1 MANAKFVEWE
11 KRYTG
16 GTAIEVTPNKVIN
29 LLLRAENNLLHVND
43 DNELYCD
50 LQIAN
55 WAKVTDDFEVWVTT
69 GTVQASDGRPQNWLL
84 LHYEA
89 TSWAYAQWL
98 CGADGKI
105 YFDNWTGTFKQVYY
119 SEDVDALIA
128 QLRSEISAVWYSGEY
143 DDLLNRPAVAHI
155 SYSEEQ
161 GEWIVEWTLKDNTM
175 VMITPFN
182 WTVPPTLSI
191 DGKSYIVLGNEWTA
205 FNVYGSEPLVWI
217 YQIDK
222 TNNNLNY
229 ITTFL
234 RKPDTALSATSTNT
248 VENKVV
254 KAALDLKANDAD
266 ISTVGKTNDY
276 NDLDNKPTIWA
287 WVTTI
292 KRNGTSLGTIG
303 ANQTNNGEINI
314 SVPTA
319 TSEITND
326 SWFITKSVNNLDNY
340 MLTTN
345 VQAGL
350 DSKVNLAT
358 TYNMCEITANED
370 GSLNE
375 DFVNWVLSNT
385 MQVIRN
391 SLDKLFLRKANK
403 NVTDQL
409 QAEKA
414 SITYVN
420 ELVGSSLW
428 VQTRVVESLP
438 AVWSSQYIYLV
449 PDDPQ
454 NPTNYEKYVWDSTA
468 QDYVDLW
475 PTTIDMSNYVTLD
488 SNQTVGWTK
497 TFSTSPLVPSKSTAA
512 TNTWTAIATEAQ
524 VYAKQDKLEAWSNIQ
539 INGTTISAT
548 DTKYSSLPAAAWG
561 TDVSL
566 VTTGEKSVWN
576 GKQDAIADIATIRAG
591 AAKWATSIQPN
602 DNVSSLVNDAWY
614 LTASALAGKA
624 TATNLGLVKLWSNT
638 VQITAANAVT
648 SEWSRTY
655 AVQLNS
661 SDQAVVNVPWTDT
674 IQAIDDRLDTTSLN
688 PVQNAVITNAI
699 NSKQDTLSPSTWIS
713 ISNNQI
719 SNTGVITVNGNS
731 GTVTVNDVK
740 ISSTAPSN
748 PVQWTVWY
756 DTANSLL
763 KSYNGTAWSA
773 VGAVLSVN
781 GQTGNVTVQ
790 ATLSNITSSEIKT
803 GTATTQKSVTAA
815 ALAWAMPVLSTQA
828 NNVLT
833 SWMKIRVGTES
844 NYQNL
849 SSYDSNTV
857 YLTY

>member
-1 MANAKFVEWE
+1 
-11 KRYTG
+11 
-16 GTAIEVTPNKVIN
+16 
-29 LLLRAENNLLHVND
+29 
-43 DNELYCD
+43 
-50 LQIAN
+50 
-55 WAKVTDDFEVWVTT
+55 
-69 GTVQASDGRPQNWLL
+69 
-84 LHYEA
+84 
-89 TSWAYAQWL
+89 
-98 CGADGKI
+98 
-105 YFDNWTGTFKQVYY
+105 
-119 SEDVDALIA
+119 
-128 QLRSEISAVWYSGEY
+128 
-143 DDLLNRPAVAHI
+143 
-155 SYSEEQ
+155 
-161 GEWIVEWTLKDNTM
+161 
-175 VMITPFN
+175 
-182 WTVPPTLSI
+182 
-191 DGKSYIVLGNEWTA
+191 
-205 FNVYGSEPLVWI
+205 
-217 YQIDK
+217 
-222 TNNNLNY
+222 
-229 ITTFL
+229 
-234 RKPDTALSATSTNT
+234 
-248 VENKVV
+248 
-254 KAALDLKANDAD
+254 
-266 ISTVGKTNDY
+266 
-276 NDLDNKPTIWA
+276 
-287 WVTTI
+287 
-292 KRNGTSLGTIG
+292 
-303 ANQTNNGEINI
+303 
-314 SVPTA
+314 
-319 TSEITND
+319 
-326 SWFITKSVNNLDNY
+326 

-375 DFVNWVLSNT
+375 DFVNGVLSNT

-488 SNQTVGWTK
+488 SNQTIWWTK
-497 TFSTSPLVPSKSTAA
+497 TFSTSPLVPSKSTSA
-512 TNTWTAIATEAQ
+512 TNTGTAIATEAQ
-524 VYAKQDKLEAWSNIQ
+524 VYAKQDKLTAWSNIT
-539 INGTTISAT
+539 ITNNTISAT
-548 DTKYSSLPAAAWG
+548 DTTYSSLPAAAWG

-576 GKQDAIADIATIRAG
+576 GKQDAIQDLATIRAG

-614 LTASALAGKA
+614 LTASSLAGKA
-624 TATNLGLVKLWSNT
+624 TATNLWLVKLWSNT
-638 VQITAANAVT
+638 VQSVAANAVT

-674 IQAIDDRLDTTSLN
+674 IQAVDDRLDTTSLN

-699 NSKQDTLSPSTWIS
+699 NWKQATLSAGTGIS
-713 ISNNQI
+713 LASDTVT
-719 SNTGVITVNGNS
+719 NTGVITVNGNS

-740 ISSTAPSN
+740 ISATAPAN

-781 GQTGNVTVQ
+781 WQTGNVTVQ

-833 SWMKIRVGTES
+833 SWMKIWVGTES

-849 SSYDSNTV
+849 SSYDNNTV
-857 YLTY
+857 YMTY

>member
-105 YFDNWTGTFKQVYY
+105 YFDNWTGTFKKVYY
-119 SEDVDALIA
+119 SEDVDALIN

-161 GEWIVEWTLKDNTM
+161 WEWIVEWTLKDNTM

-191 DGKSYIVLGNEWTA
+191 DWASYIILWNEGSA

-266 ISTVGKTNDY
+266 ISTVGKSNDY

-314 SVPTA
+314 AVPTA
-319 TSEITND
+319 TSDITND
-326 SWFITKSVNNLDNY
+326 SGFITKSVNNLDNY

-358 TYNMCEITANED
+358 QYNMCGITANED

-488 SNQTVGWTK
+488 SNQTVWWTK
-497 TFSTSPLVPSKSTAA
+497 IFSISPLVPSKSTAA
-512 TNTWTAIATEAQ
+512 TNTGTAIATEAQ
-524 VYAKQDKLEAWSNIQ
+524 VYAKQDKLTAGSNIQ
-539 INGTTISAT
+539 INWTTISAT
-548 DTKYSSLPAAAWG
+548 DTTYSSLPAAAWG

-576 GKQDAIADIATIRAG
+576 GKQDAIADLSTIRAG

-614 LTASALAGKA
+614 LTASSLAGKA
-624 TATNLGLVKLWSNT
+624 TATNLWLVKLWSNT
-638 VQITAANAVT
+638 VQTTAANAVT

-661 SDQAVVNVPWTDT
+661 SDQMVVNVPWQNT
-674 IQAIDDRLDTTSLN
+674 IQAVDDRLDTTSLN
-688 PVQNAVITNAI
+688 PVQNVVVTNAL
-699 NSKQDTLSPSTWIS
+699 NGKQATLATQTAYSSVW
-713 ISNNQI
+713 
-719 SNTGVITVNGNS
+719 
-731 GTVTVNDVK
+731 
-740 ISSTAPSN
+740 SSTAIPVITTNTLGQVTSITTASVNWLPSQTSQSWKFLTTNGTDASWDTVSEFNPSN
-748 PVQWTVWY
+748 
-756 DTANSLL
+756 A
-763 KSYNGTAWSA
+763 GT
-773 VGAVLSVN
+773 
-781 GQTGNVTVQ
+781 TGNVLTKTANGYEWQ
-790 ATLSNITSSEIKT
+790 ATQE
-803 GTATTQKSVTAA
+803 SVTISSQPNNLFANWA
-815 ALAWAMPVLSTQA
+815 KLRAWTEANYKALAT
-828 NNVLT
+828 
-833 SWMKIRVGTES
+833 K
-844 NYQNL
+844 
-849 SSYDSNTV
+849 DSNTV
-857 YLTY
+857 YLTI

>member
-191 DGKSYIVLGNEWTA
+191 NGKSYIVLGNEWTA

-248 VENKVV
+248 VENRVIKS
-254 KAALDLKANDAD
+254 ALDLKANDAD

-287 WVTTI
+287 GVTTI

-314 SVPTA
+314 AVPTA

-326 SWFITKSVNNLDNY
+326 SGFITKSVNNLDNY

-370 GSLNE
+370 WTLNE
-375 DFVNWVLSNT
+375 NFDNFILSNA
-385 MQVIRN
+385 MSIIRN

-497 TFSTSPLVPSKSTAA
+497 TFSTSPLVPSKSTSA
-512 TNTWTAIATEAQ
+512 TNTGTAIATEAQ
-524 VYAKQDKLEAWSNIQ
+524 VYAKQDKLTAWSNIT
-539 INGTTISAT
+539 ITNNTISAT
-548 DTKYSSLPAAAWG
+548 DTTYSNLQPAAWG

-566 VTTGEKSVWN
+566 VTTWEKSVWN
-576 GKQDAIADIATIRAG
+576 GKQDAIADLSTIRAG
-591 AAKWATSIQPN
+591 AALWATSIQPN

-614 LTASALAGKA
+614 LTASSLAGKA
-624 TATNLGLVKLWSNT
+624 TATNLWLVKLWSNT
-638 VQITAANAVT
+638 VQSVAANAVT

-661 SDQAVVNVPWTDT
+661 SDQMVVNVPWQNT
-674 IQAIDDRLDTTSLN
+674 IQAVDDRLDTTSLN

-699 NSKQDTLSPSTWIS
+699 NAKQATLSAGTGIS
-713 ISNNQI
+713 LASDTVT
-719 SNTGVITVNGNS
+719 NTGVITVNGNS

-740 ISSTAPSN
+740 ISATAPSN

-763 KSYNGTAWSA
+763 KSCNGTAWSA

-781 GQTGNVTVQ
+781 WQTWDVTIAEIPSGWTEWQILMMVSWNPTWVTPT
-790 ATLSNITSSEIKT
+790 AKWFKMLSPNS
-803 GTATTQKSVTAA
+803 
-815 ALAWAMPVLSTQA
+815 P
-828 NNVLT
+828 LT
-833 SWMKIRVGTES
+833 VPYDWYGTEAD
-844 NYQNL
+844 Y
-849 SSYDSNTV
+849 SSATKTNDTEYRTV
-857 YLTY
+857 

>member
-16 GTAIEVTPNKVIN
+16 WVAIEVTPNKVIN

-50 LQIAN
+50 LQTAN
-55 WAKVTDDFEVWVTT
+55 GVTPSSNFEVWVTT

-161 GEWIVEWTLKDNTM
+161 WEWIVEWTLKDNTM

-205 FNVYGSEPLVWI
+205 LNVYWNEPLVWI

-222 TNNNLNY
+222 SNNNLNY

-266 ISTVGKTNDY
+266 ISTVGKSNDY

-292 KRNGTSLGTIG
+292 TRNNTQIGTIW
-303 ANQTNNGEINI
+303 ANQTNNGSINI

-326 SWFITKSVNNLDNY
+326 TWYITSAVDDLDNY
-340 MLTTN
+340 MLSTN

-350 DSKVNLAT
+350 DSKVNLST
-358 TYNMCEITANED
+358 TYNMCEVTANED

-391 SLDKLFLRKANK
+391 SIDKLFLRKANK
-403 NVTDQL
+403 NVTDAL
-409 QAEKA
+409 EANKA

-428 VQTRVVESLP
+428 VQTRVVEELP
-438 AVWSSQYIYLV
+438 AVWSSQFIYLV

-454 NPTNYEKYVWDSTA
+454 NPTYYTKYVWDTTN
-468 QDYVDLW
+468 QNYVNLWTTSIDL
-475 PTTIDMSNYVTLD
+475 SNYVTLD
-488 SNQTVGWTK
+488 WTQTITGIKNFT
-497 TFSTSPLVPSKSTAA
+497 TSPSVPSKSTSAGNNA
-512 TNTWTAIATEAQ
+512 TTIATEAQ
-524 VYAKQDKLEAWSNIQ
+524 VYRKQDTLTAWSNIT

-548 DTKYSSLPAAAWG
+548 DTTYSSLSAESGG

-566 VTTGEKSVWN
+566 VTTGEKYVWN
-576 GKQDAIADIATIRAG
+576 NKQDAIADLSTIRAG
-591 AAKWATSIQPN
+591 AMLWASSVQPN

-624 TATNLGLVKLWSNT
+624 TATNLWLVKLWSNT
-638 VQITAANAVT
+638 VQTTAANAVT

-688 PVQNAVITNAI
+688 PVQNVVITNAI
-699 NSKQDTLSPSTWIS
+699 NSKQDTLSAGTGIS
-713 ISNNQI
+713 LASDTVT
-719 SNTGVITVNGNS
+719 NTGVITVNGNS

-740 ISSTAPSN
+740 ISSTEPSS
-748 PVQWTVWY
+748 PTAWMVWY
-756 DTANSLL
+756 DTTNNLL

-833 SWMKIRVGTES
+833 SWMKIWVGTES
-844 NYQNL
+844 NY
-849 SSYDSNTV
+849 SSLGTYDNSTI

>member
-11 KRYTG
+11 KRYTWG
-16 GTAIEVTPNKVIN
+16 IAIEVTPNKVIN

-43 DNELYCD
+43 DNRLYCD
-50 LQIAN
+50 LQIPADT
-55 WAKVTDDFEVWVTT
+55 APTDTFEVWVTT
-69 GTVQASDGRPQNWLL
+69 GIVNQVDWRPQSWLL
-84 LHYEA
+84 LRYQ
-89 TSWAYAQWL
+89 TPSWAYSQWL
-98 CGADGKI
+98 KGNDGKL
-105 YFDNWTGTFKQVYY
+105 YFDNGSGTFKLVYY
-119 SEDVDALIA
+119 WEDVDALIN
-128 QLRSEISAVWYSGEY
+128 QLRSEISAVWYSWEY
-143 DDLLNRPAVAHI
+143 DDLLHRPAVAHI

-161 GEWIVEWTLKDNTM
+161 WEWIVEWTLKDNTM

-191 DGKSYIVLGNEWTA
+191 DWASFIILWNEGSA
-205 FNVYGSEPLVWI
+205 LNVYGSEPLVWI
-217 YQIDK
+217 YQIDH
-222 TNNNLNY
+222 TNNDLNY

-234 RKPDTALSATSTNT
+234 RKPDTSLSATSTNT
-248 VENKVV
+248 VENRVV

-266 ISTVGKTNDY
+266 ISTVGKSNDY
-276 NDLDNKPTIWA
+276 NDLDNKPTIGA

-303 ANQTNNGEINI
+303 ANQTNNSEINI

-319 TSEITND
+319 TSQITND
-326 SWFITKSVNNLDNY
+326 SGFITNSVNNLQNY
-340 MLTTN
+340 MLSTN

-449 PDDPQ
+449 PDDPE
-454 NPTNYEKYVWDSTA
+454 NPTTYEKYVWDSTA

-475 PTTIDMSNYVTLD
+475 PTTMDLSNYVTLD
-488 SNQTVGWTK
+488 WTQTITWTK
-497 TFSTSPLVPSKSTAA
+497 KFSVSPVVPSKSSSA

-524 VYAKQDKLEAWSNIQ
+524 VFAKQDKLTAGTNIT
-539 INGTTISAT
+539 ITGTTISAT
-548 DTKYSSLPAAAWG
+548 DTTYSSLQPASGG

-566 VTTGEKSVWN
+566 VTTWEKYTWN
-576 GKQDAIADIATIRAG
+576 NKQDAINDLQTIRSW
-591 AAKWATSIQPN
+591 AAAWATAIQPN

-614 LTASALAGKA
+614 LTSSALAGKA
-624 TATNLGLVKLWSNT
+624 TETVLWLVKLWSNT
-638 VQITAANAVT
+638 VQSVAANAVS

-661 SDQAVVNVPWTDT
+661 SDQMVVNVPWQNT
-674 IQAIDDRLDTTSLN
+674 IQAVDDRLDTTSLN
-688 PVQNAVITNAI
+688 PVQNVVITNAI
-699 NSKQDTLSPSTWIS
+699 NWKQATLVSWTNIKT
-713 ISNNQI
+713 INSNDI
-719 SNTGVITVNGNS
+719 LGSWDLTI
-731 GTVTVNDVK
+731 NDIKV
-740 ISSTAPSN
+740 SSTAPAS
-748 PVQWTVWY
+748 PTAWTVWY
-756 DTANSLL
+756 DTTNNLL
-763 KSYNGTAWSA
+763 KSYNWSAWSA
-773 VGAVLSVN
+773 VWAVLSVN
-781 GQTGNVTVQ
+781 GQTGAVTVNEFSPSNAGTTWQ
-790 ATLSNITSSEIKT
+790 ILMKTANWYEWVTPTSAWFKMLSPNS
-803 GTATTQKSVTAA
+803 
-815 ALAWAMPVLSTQA
+815 P
-828 NNVLT
+828 LT
-833 SWMKIRVGTES
+833 VPYDWYGTEAQYSSATKS
-844 NYQNL
+844 NDTEYR
-849 SSYDSNTV
+849 TV
-857 YLTY
+857 